1 MTDIKTRGVKRLA
14 IERLIPHPDNPRKD
28 LGDISE
34 LTESI
39 RTHGVF
45 QNLTV
50 TPAELV
56 DGVEIPD
63 DEKQYYVVVIGHRRL
78 AAAKAAGLTD
88 LPCMDVSMDRKE
100 QLSTMLLENIQRSDL
115 TAYEQ
120 AWGFEQMSLL
130 GCSVEEISEKSG
142 FSKSTV
148 RRRLKMA
155 ELDHATLQEVS
166 TGRQLSLSDFDQL
179 AEIED
184 IDLRNEVL
192 KDIGTRDFGESLAKA
207 KIKQAV
213 ARRMPEVKKWLKEHH
228 AKKIT
233 AMESWGNKYE
243 TFTGK
248 TGRYYSHIRIDMLGE
263 DGNKLPSD
271 EEIGETKLFYVL
283 DDKSLRLCKE
293 RTKAP
298 RVQKTQEQ
306 KDQER
311 ARREAKKEIK
321 ELSALHYGLRK
332 AFVEGLTVTSKN
344 ENDILMGAYFLGLY
358 LTHSGANYD
367 HSDAVTERLGLER
380 YSYYTD
386 EIVQGIGKVKIKDMA
401 MAIYAMHNDKPD
413 NWFAAGM
420 ETTWSYPS
428 FQKQHNTKLTL
439 LYYWLISL
447 GYEPS
452 TDELALMDGS
462 HELYHRGDKANG
474 S

>member
-1 MTDIKTRGVKRLA
+1 MIDIYELP
-14 IERLIPHPDNPRKD
+14 IEQLIPHPNNPRKD
-28 LGDISE
+28 LGDLDE
-34 LTESI
+34 LAESI
-39 RTHGVF
+39 RTNGIR

-50 TPAELV
+50 VAAERV
-56 DGVEIPD
+56 EGVTIPKD
-63 DEKQYYVVVIGHRRL
+63 DNPYYVVVIGHRRL
-78 AAAKAAGLTD
+78 AAAKLAGLSTV
-88 LPCMDVSMDRKE
+88 PCAVEIMDRKE
-100 QLSTMLLENIQRSDL
+100 QLSTMLLENMQRSDL
-115 TAYEQ
+115 TPYEQ

-142 FSKSTV
+142 FSTTTV

-155 ELDHATLQEVS
+155 ELDHKTLQEVS
-166 TGRQLSLSDFDQL
+166 AGRQLSLMDFDRL

-184 IDLRNEVL
+184 LDLRNTVL
-192 KDIGTRDFGESLAKA
+192 KDIGTRDFDQSLAKA
-207 KIKQAV
+207 KVKQEV

-233 AMESWGNKYE
+233 NNEAWSNKYE
-243 TFTGK
+243 AFTGK
-248 TGRYYSHIRIDMLGE
+248 NGWYYSYIRIDMLGE

-271 EEIGETKLFYVL
+271 KEIGDTKLYYVL

-293 RTKAP
+293 HTKAP

-401 MAIYAMHNDKPD
+401 MAIYEMHNDKPD